1 MSNNIEADEYSI
13 LHALKVRGFTEAQPL
28 SESTGLTTS
37 DVANLLAKAVED
49 GYVKHRTGRITG
61 YLLTADGRARHTQLR
76 HIVVTADQISA
87 LEPAYESFL
96 APNKEFKAV
105 TTDWQ
110 LVAAGDIGVVLPR
123 LTEVH
128 AQLSSVLTAASSAIK
143 RFASYQPRFDRS
155 FEAFSNGDGQA
166 LAAPMTESYHD
177 VWMELHEDL
186 LTTLG
191 HERTDKD
198 E

>member
-1 MSNNIEADEYSI
+1 MSINVEADEYSI

-28 SESTGLTTS
+28 SESTGLAT
-37 DVANLLAKAVED
+37 AEIEKILAKAVED
-49 GYVKHRTGRITG
+49 GHVKHRTGRITG
-61 YLLTADGRARHTQLR
+61 YLLTADGRKRHAQLR
-76 HIVVTADQISA
+76 ANVLTTDEISA

-96 APNKEFKAV
+96 TPNKEFKAV

-110 LVAAGDIGVVLPR
+110 LVAAGDISVVLPR
-123 LTEVH
+123 LTAVH
-128 AQLSSVLTAASSAIK
+128 EQLSLVLTAASSAMK
-143 RFASYQPRFDRS
+143 RFSYYQPRFDRS
-155 FEAFSNGDGQA
+155 FEAFSNGDGKA
-166 LAAPMTESYHD
+166 LAAPMTDSYHD

-191 HERTDKD
+191 RERTDKD

>member
-1 MSNNIEADEYSI
+1 MSINVEADEYSI
-13 LHALKVRGFTEAQPL
+13 LHTLKVRGFTDLQPL
-28 SESTGLTTS
+28 SESAGLSTA
-37 DVANLLAKAVED
+37 DIEKLLAKAVED

-61 YLLTADGRARHTQLR
+61 YMLTKEGRARHAQLR
-76 HIVVTADQISA
+76 DAVVTKEEISA
-87 LEPAYESFL
+87 LQSAYEAFL
-96 APNKEFKAV
+96 GPNREFKTV

-110 LVAAGDIGVVLPR
+110 LVADGDIGVILPR

-128 AQLSSVLTAASSAIK
+128 AQLSSVLTAAASAMK
-143 RFASYQPRFDRS
+143 RFAYYQPRFDRS
-155 FEAFSNGDGQA
+155 FQAFSNGDGKA
-166 LAAPMTESYHD
+166 LAAPMSDSYHD